1 MPRRAATKIV
11 YCPGRRHSLECTT
24 ADADKQAKAWTA
36 SGCSSCAAEKA
47 KNTTHQEPTP

>member
-1 MPRRAATKIV
+1 MARRAATKIV

-24 ADADKQAKAWTA
+24 ADADKQAKAWAT

-47 KNTTHQEPTP
+47 KEASNAHPNP